1 VLAIR
6 FLFVYEKMNLAEH
19 YHKLYTESI
28 AKIAAGNYETDH
40 LIDSDI
46 DQRFGI
52 TLVIRP
58 DAATKGKIQQFLTEA
73 KAIEPDQYYYQ
84 NTDIHITLMSIISCY
99 EGFDL
104 TDINVEDYIQLI
116 QQVLAGHK
124 RFKIQFKGLTA
135 SPSCILIQGFL
146 TDTLNEIRD
155 DLRAGFKNSDL
166 QQSIDKRYAIQT
178 AHATV
183 IRFRSELI
191 HINALLS
198 LIEKYRDFDFG
209 TFEVKQVE
217 LVYNDWYQRE
227 RFVKKLHQ
235 FSLS

>member
-1 VLAIR
+1 
-6 FLFVYEKMNLAEH
+6 MNLAEH

-40 LIDSDI
+40 LIDSDT

-58 DAATKGKIQQFLTEA
+58 DATTKYKIQQFLTEA

-84 NTDIHITLMSIISCY
+84 NADIHITLMSIISCY
-99 EGFDL
+99 DGFDL
-104 TDINVEDYIQLI
+104 KDINVQDYIQLI
-116 QQVLAGHK
+116 QQVLGKHK
-124 RFKIQFKGLTA
+124 SFKIQFKGLTA

-155 DLRAGFKNSDL
+155 DLRATFKNSEL

-183 IRFRSELI
+183 IRFRSELENK
-191 HINALLS
+191 NALVQ
-198 LIEKYRDFDFG
+198 LIEKYRDIDFG
-209 TFEVKQVE
+209 TFQVKQIE

-227 RFVKKLHQ
+227 KYVKKLHQ

>member
-1 VLAIR
+1 
-6 FLFVYEKMNLAEH
+6 MNLAEH

-28 AKIAAGNYETDH
+28 AKISAGNYETDH
-40 LIDSDI
+40 LIDSDT

-58 DAATKGKIQQFLTEA
+58 DTETKGKIQQFLTEA

-84 NTDIHITLMSIISCY
+84 NADIHITLMSIISCY

-104 TDINVEDYIQLI
+104 KDINVEDYIQLI
-116 QQVLAGHK
+116 QRVLARHK
-124 RFKIQFKGLTA
+124 CFKIQFKGLTA
-135 SPSCILIQGFL
+135 SASCILIQGFL
-146 TDTLNEIRD
+146 TGTLNEIRD

-166 QQSIDKRYAIQT
+166 QQRIDKRYAIQT

-191 HINALLS
+191 HVGALLS

>member
-1 VLAIR
+1 
-6 FLFVYEKMNLAEH
+6 MNLAEH
-19 YHKLYTESI
+19 YHKLYIESI
-28 AKIAAGNYETDH
+28 AKISSGDYETDH
-40 LIDSDI
+40 LIDDEA

-58 DAATKGKIQQFLTEA
+58 DAATKDKIQQFLTEA

-84 NTDIHITLMSIISCY
+84 NADIHITLMSIISCY

-104 TDINVEDYIQLI
+104 KDIHIGDYIQLI
-116 QQVLAGHK
+116 KQVLARHK
-124 RFKIQFKGLTA
+124 HFKIQFKGLTA

-146 TDTLNEIRD
+146 TDTLNKIRD
-155 DLRAGFKNSDL
+155 DLRAAFKNSDL

-183 IRFRSELI
+183 IRFRSELANI
-191 HINALLS
+191 DALLS

-209 TFEVKQVE
+209 TFEVKHVE

-227 RFVKKLHQ
+227 KFVKKLYQ

>member
-1 VLAIR
+1 
-6 FLFVYEKMNLAEH
+6 MNLAEH

-28 AKIAAGNYETDH
+28 AKISAGNYETDH
-40 LIDSDI
+40 LIDSDT

-52 TLVIRP
+52 TLIIRP
-58 DAATKGKIQQFLTEA
+58 DTATKGKIQQFLTEA
-73 KAIEPDQYYYQ
+73 KAIEPDQYYYR

-99 EGFDL
+99 DGFDL
-104 TDINVEDYIQLI
+104 KDIHVENYIQLI
-116 QQVLAGHK
+116 QQVLARHK

-178 AHATV
+178 AHSTV
-183 IRFRSELI
+183 IRFRSELENK
-191 HINALLS
+191 NALVQ

-209 TFEVKQVE
+209 TFQVKQIE

-227 RFVKKLHQ
+227 KFVKKLHQ

>member
-1 VLAIR
+1 
-6 FLFVYEKMNLAEH
+6 MNLAEH
-19 YHKLYTESI
+19 YRKLYNESI
-28 AKIAAGNYETDH
+28 AKISAGNYETDH
-40 LIDSDI
+40 LIDSDT

-58 DAATKGKIQQFLTEA
+58 DAAAKGRIQQFLSEA

-84 NTDIHITLMSIISCY
+84 NADIHITLMSIISCY

-104 TDINVEDYIQLI
+104 KDISIQNYIQLI
-116 QQVLAGHK
+116 QEVLARHK

-155 DLRAGFKNSDL
+155 DLRADFKNSDL

-178 AHATV
+178 AHSTV
-183 IRFRSELI
+183 IRFRSELENK
-191 HINALLS
+191 NALVQ

-209 TFEVKQVE
+209 TFEVKEVE

-227 RFVKKLHQ
+227 RFVEKLHQ
-235 FSLS
+235 FCLS

>member
-1 VLAIR
+1 
-6 FLFVYEKMNLAEH
+6 MNLAEH
-19 YHKLYTESI
+19 YRKLYTESI
-28 AKIAAGNYETDH
+28 AKIAAGNHETDD
-40 LIDSDI
+40 LIDSDT

-58 DAATKGKIQQFLTEA
+58 DTATKDKIQQFLTEA

-84 NTDIHITLMSIISCY
+84 NTDIHITLMSIISCHD
-99 EGFDL
+99 GFDL
-104 TDINVEDYIQLI
+104 KDINVQDYIHLI
-116 QQVLAGHK
+116 QQVLGKHK
-124 RFKIQFKGLTA
+124 SFKIQFKGLTA

-155 DLRAGFKNSDL
+155 DLRATFKNSEL

-178 AHATV
+178 AHSTV
-183 IRFRSELI
+183 IRFRSELENK
-191 HINALLS
+191 NALVQ

-209 TFEVKQVE
+209 TFQVKQIE

-227 RFVKKLHQ
+227 KYVKKLYQ